1 MLNTHLY
8 SHSNRSSIHQAP
20 TIRIH
25 PDEVR
30 ALRQAE
36 AWGTLEPA
44 PRRAPR
50 RTSSVDWTLYAVAA
64 LSLTLTGAALG
75 LTIVIG
81 AAATYVSWPEV
92 TSSLAAASTP
102 EHAVHA
108 PAAHE
113 RGTTAKAAVVSVPS
127 RTESAPQNRAAPATT
142 RRTATRRSPAAA
154 AKSADRDSMS
164 LSEYRRYLTEQA
176 NSRVTRSPTPYGTAA
191 APAPAAPAP
200 QTTLATAP
208 APRAPARRT
217 TRTTRTRT
225 SPPAAPAPVATH
237 SSNDDFY
244 TKETI
249 HSGEDLMATPAASP
263 SNAPQRL
270 SGRLSQA
277 NNGVWIL
284 DDPLDP
290 VAISLRTDGDAAVYV
305 DGELIGGA
313 PLAVVVELGSH
324 ELLIQSE
331 TGTESFSID
340 AAHGDRIC
348 VSVKKGPKLTSCK
361 KL

>member
-8 SHSNRSSIHQAP
+8 SHPSRSSIHHAP
-20 TIRIH
+20 TIRVH
-25 PDEVR
+25 PDEVQ

-36 AWGTLEPA
+36 SWGTLEPA
-44 PRRAPR
+44 PKRAPR

-113 RGTTAKAAVVSVPS
+113 RSTTAKAAVVSVPS

-142 RRTATRRSPAAA
+142 RRTATRRSPAPA
-154 AKSADRDSMS
+154 AKSTDRDSMS

-176 NSRVTRSPTPYGTAA
+176 NSRVTRSTQYGTAA
-191 APAPAAPAP
+191 APATAAPAP
-200 QTTLATAP
+200 QTTP
-208 APRAPARRT
+208 APPPTTPAPTRRANRATRSRT
-217 TRTTRTRT
+217 A
-225 SPPAAPAPVATH
+225 PPAAPAPVATH

-244 TKETI
+244 AKETI
-249 HSGEDLMATPAASP
+249 HADEDLMAAAPASP
-263 SNAPQRL
+263 SNAPQRV

-290 VAISLRTDGDAAVYV
+290 VAISLQTDGDAAVYV

-348 VSVKKGPKLTSCK
+348 VSVRKGPKLTSCK